1 MTTHPTTSRRA
12 KAPTQI
18 LTPRLL
24 FHQSEPYTDNVD
36 VEGHW
41 NTDQFTRYGVEVQL
55 VSPDDSTTVR
65 IGHVLMF
72 SVGLVDDCAWEMAE
86 YYSIS
91 LSHMVQFFRDEPLSG
106 KWGWINEGMEQRL
119 SMGGGW
125 ATNGFILDRVRIEPK
140 WRGDGWGRWAVAN
153 AILQFADPG
162 QPVITLPAPLEFP
175 GRPSSDPPT
184 ARWSGYEH
192 ARTRIAA
199 NYRRLGFRNYLDQT
213 MLLDTGS
220 DIAWAKLRRA
230 SMIHGEADMQWAE
243 PIRD

>member
-91 LSHMVQFFRDEPLSG
+91 LAHMVEFFIDDPLSDE
-106 KWGWINEGMEQRL
+106 WGWINDGMRL
-119 SMGGGW
+119 TS
-125 ATNGFILDRVRIEPK
+125 
-140 WRGDGWGRWAVAN
+140 RGE
-153 AILQFADPG
+153 
-162 QPVITLPAPLEFP
+162 PVIVLPAPLEFP
-175 GRPSSDPPT
+175 GRPNSDPPT
-184 ARWSGYEH
+184 ARWAGYEH
-192 ARTRIAA
+192 ARARVTA
-199 NYRRLGFRNYLDQT
+199 NYRRIGFRNYVRQA

-220 DIAWAKLRRA
+220 DIAAAKLIRA
-230 SMIHGEADMQWAE
+230 AGIHGEADLQSVDA
-243 PIRD
+243 D

>member
-18 LTPRLL
+18 LTPQLV

-91 LSHMVQFFRDEPLSG
+91 LAHMVEFFIDDPLSDE
-106 KWGWINEGMEQRL
+106 WGWINDGMRL
-119 SMGGGW
+119 TS
-125 ATNGFILDRVRIEPK
+125 
-140 WRGDGWGRWAVAN
+140 RGE
-153 AILQFADPG
+153 
-162 QPVITLPAPLEFP
+162 PVIVLPAPLEFP
-175 GRPSSDPPT
+175 GRPNSDPPT
-184 ARWSGYEH
+184 ARWAGYEH
-192 ARTRIAA
+192 ARARITA
-199 NYRRLGFRNYLDQT
+199 NYRRIGFRNYVRQA

-220 DIAWAKLRRA
+220 DIAAAKLIRA
-230 SMIHGEADMQWAE
+230 AGIHGEADLQSVDA
-243 PIRD
+243 D

>member
-1 MTTHPTTSRRA
+1 MTNRSTTSRRG
-12 KAPTQI
+12 KAPDPI

-91 LSHMVQFFRDEPLSG
+91 LTHMVEFFIDDPLSDE
-106 KWGWINEGMEQRL
+106 WGWINDGMRL
-119 SMGGGW
+119 TS
-125 ATNGFILDRVRIEPK
+125 
-140 WRGDGWGRWAVAN
+140 RGE
-153 AILQFADPG
+153 
-162 QPVITLPAPLEFP
+162 PVIVLPAPLEFP
-175 GRPSSDPPT
+175 GRPNSDPPT
-184 ARWSGYEH
+184 ARWAGYEH
-192 ARTRIAA
+192 ARARITA
-199 NYRRLGFRNYLDQT
+199 NYRRIGFRNYVRQA

-220 DIAWAKLRRA
+220 DIAAAKLIRA
-230 SMIHGEADMQWAE
+230 AGIHGEADLQWV
-243 PIRD
+243 DGD

>member
-18 LTPRLL
+18 LTPQLV

-91 LSHMVQFFRDEPLSG
+91 LAHMVEFFIDDPLSDE
-106 KWGWINEGMEQRL
+106 WGWINDGMEKRL

-125 ATNGFILDRVRIEPK
+125 ATIGFILERVRIEPK
-140 WRGDGWGRWAVAN
+140 WRGQGWGRWAVAN
-153 AILQFADPG
+153 VILQLTSRG
-162 QPVITLPAPLEFP
+162 EPVIVLPAPLEFP
-175 GRPSSDPPT
+175 GRPNSDPPT
-184 ARWSGYEH
+184 ARWAGYEH
-192 ARTRIAA
+192 ARARVTA
-199 NYRRLGFRNYLDQT
+199 NYRRIGFRNYVRQA

-220 DIAWAKLRRA
+220 DIAAAKLIRA
-230 SMIHGEADMQWAE
+230 AGIHGEADLQWV
-243 PIRD
+243 DGD